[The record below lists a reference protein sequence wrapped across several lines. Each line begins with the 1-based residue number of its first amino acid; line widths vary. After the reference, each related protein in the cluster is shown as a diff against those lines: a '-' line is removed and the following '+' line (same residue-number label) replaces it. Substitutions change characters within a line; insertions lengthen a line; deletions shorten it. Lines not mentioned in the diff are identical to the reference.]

1 MNALHVISTGVLLV
15 LAVGFASRANH
26 RRHRALML
34 TAFAA
39 DLGVVIWIEAT
50 RHAVEKVA
58 GGVPPV
64 VAVHAG
70 ISTAVLVF
78 YVAMITLGS
87 KVFAGRTELRAIHR
101 NLGITFAALRGLNY
115 LTSFLV

>member
-1 MNALHVISTGVLLV
+1 MSVLHLMSTGVLIV
-15 LAVGFASRANH
+15 LAVGFASRADR

-34 TAFAA
+34 TAFGT
-39 DLGVVIWIEAT
+39 DLAIVLWIETT
-50 RHAVEKVA
+50 RHAVERVA

-64 VAVHAG
+64 VAIHAT
-70 ISTAVLVF
+70 ISTAVLLC
-78 YVAMITLGS
+78 YVGMIALGG
-87 KVFAGRTELRAIHR
+87 KVFAGRSELRALHR

>member
-1 MNALHVISTGVLLV
+1 MNPLHVISTAVLFLLV
-15 LAVGFASRANH
+15 AGFASRAN
-26 RRHRALML
+26 RERHRALML
-34 TAFAA
+34 TAFAL
-39 DLGVVIWIEAT
+39 DLAVVVWIETT

-64 VAVHAG
+64 VAIHAA
-70 ISTAVLVF
+70 ISTAVLLC
-78 YVAMITLGS
+78 YVAMIALGG
-87 KVFAGRTELRAIHR
+87 KIFAGRPELRVFHR